1 MEQKNVIH
9 IPPPAVLAPLPLIPF
24 TTEGIIGCTNEAAKR
39 ADKAPRNPPPSFF
52 YFMFYCF
59 SKFIVN
65 TPKSTKD
72 FMILI
77 SLISSFK
84 INQVNPFPVL
94 TAHFPLIFPSYLFI
108 VF

>member
-1 MEQKNVIH
+1 MLFIY
-9 IPPPAVLAPLPLIPF
+9 PLPAILALLPLIPF
-24 TTEGIIGCTNEAAKR
+24 TTDGIIGCTNEMAKH
-39 ADKAPRNPPPSFF
+39 ADKASRNPPPSFF
-52 YFMFYCF
+52 YFMFYFF
-59 SKFIVN
+59 SKFIVH

-77 SLISSFK
+77 SLMSSFK
-84 INQVNPFPVL
+84 INQGNPFPVL